1 MMNHHIFRESIDLIE
16 KKYSSNFILGLNEE
30 QIGINEE
37 LFEKNILPEKKSV
50 SELTLL
56 LRQFNNP
63 IIYVLIIA
71 AILNVCTAQ

>member
-1 MMNHHIFRESIDLIE
+1 
-16 KKYSSNFILGLNEE
+16 LNEE
-30 QIGINEE
+30 QVRINGE
-37 LFEKNILPEKKSV
+37 LFEKNELPEKKSV

>member
-63 IIYVLIIA
+63 IIYVLILA

>member
-1 MMNHHIFRESIDLIE
+1 MNHHIFRESIDLIE

>member
-1 MMNHHIFRESIDLIE
+1 MNHHIFRESIDLIE

-56 LRQFNNP
+56 LRKFNNP
-63 IIYVLIIA
+63 IIYVLILA

>member
-1 MMNHHIFRESIDLIE
+1 MNHHIFRESIDLIE
-16 KKYSSNFILGLNEE
+16 KKYSSNFILGLNEK
-30 QIGINEE
+30 QVRINGEF
-37 LFEKNILPEKKSV
+37 FEKNELSEKKSV

-63 IIYVLIIA
+63 FIYVLIIA

>member
-1 MMNHHIFRESIDLIE
+1 MMNHQVYSENIDSIE

-71 AILNVCTAQ
+71 AILNVCIAQ